1 MNTNAKDNTMKSGTT
16 GNALLTLL
24 AETCYTYRELD
35 ALEMP
40 TAAQASQWA
49 VTSQNAENGGQWTLS
64 PASGDGEARAFSFG
78 VENIP
83 SMSALRTIVRTIRSS

>member
-1 MNTNAKDNTMKSGTT
+1 MKTKTTNTREGT
-16 GNALLTLL
+16 GRDLLTLL

-40 TAAQASQWA
+40 TADQASQWVITSRNA
-49 VTSQNAENGGQWTLS
+49 VNGGQWTLA